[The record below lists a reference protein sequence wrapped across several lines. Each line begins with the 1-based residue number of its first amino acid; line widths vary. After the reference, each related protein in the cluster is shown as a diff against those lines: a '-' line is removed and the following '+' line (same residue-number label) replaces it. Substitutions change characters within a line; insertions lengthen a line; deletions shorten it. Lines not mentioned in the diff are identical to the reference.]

1 MDNWRRGDSPDE
13 ENMRR
18 QPPPPP
24 SSPTDEMM
32 ENNAEVTAHLPGQCL
47 EDSVQVLPRV
57 TCQLA
62 QFTISET
69 DSTSSDEDTSSD
81 ESSPISPIRPNSPI
95 SSIGSIS
102 LQVPAPQCPQHIFL
116 HCPGSLAD
124 NSSSDEETTSSDE
137 YSPIS
142 PISPIRPNSPI
153 CPIGSISSISHQP
166 QPRYSVRYPGQVIPE
181 DWFIGPMP
189 ELAAMP
195 EYRAMC
201 EWYSSDRE
209 AHRDNLVVT
218 CSHVGRP
225 SEATSGDELI
235 SLNITCAFNCTITSR
250 PFMRLY
256 RHIRSRFM
264 KAAQRL
270 RRALQ
275 NY

>member
-1 MDNWRRGDSPDE
+1 MDNWRRRDSPDE

-102 LQVPAPQCPQHIFL
+102 LQTD
-116 HCPGSLAD
+116 S
-124 NSSSDEETTSSDE
+124 SSSDEETTSSDE

-153 CPIGSISSISHQP
+153 CPIGSISSISDQP

-189 ELAAMP
+189 ELASMP

-218 CSHVGRP
+218 HSHVSRP
-225 SEATSGDELI
+225 SEATSAEELI
-235 SLNITCAFNCTITSR
+235 SINITCAFNCTISSR

-256 RHIRSRFM
+256 RNLRSRLM

-275 NY
+275 QH

>member
-1 MDNWRRGDSPDE
+1 MDNWRRRDSPDE

-102 LQVPAPQCPQHIFL
+102 LQQVPAPQCPQHIFL
-116 HCPGSLAD
+116 HCPGSLTD
-124 NSSSDEETTSSDE
+124 SSSSDEETTSSDE

-153 CPIGSISSISHQP
+153 CPIGSISSISDQP

-181 DWFIGPMP
+181 
-189 ELAAMP
+189 
-195 EYRAMC
+195 
-201 EWYSSDRE
+201 

-218 CSHVGRP
+218 HSHVSRP
-225 SEATSGDELI
+225 SEATSAEELI
-235 SLNITCAFNCTITSR
+235 SINITCAFNCTISSR

-256 RHIRSRFM
+256 RNLRSRLM

-275 NY
+275 QH